1 MKNLRLLIT
10 LTAIAVLCPVAAA
23 QQYVQTLPNPADA
36 SEASIRNLSDAVR
49 DAAGNYYLLDS
60 RNGTVIMLNSAGELI
75 EVVNAFVG
83 PAGTVQL
90 RGPVRIEAGP
100 DNRLYI
106 ADDRNNEIYV
116 LENLQYIH
124 KAGESGRM
132 PGQFSR
138 ISDIAVDADNY
149 LYVLDERAG
158 RVDIFDYKGRFINW
172 IGGPERGQPRLFE
185 NVAGLGI
192 NGANQLYVLESNP
205 ARLHIFSDSGQHL
218 RSFNELG
225 SAGSQLQNA
234 GSLTVFR
241 NGHFSILDKDSGTFS
256 TFNSDGEFLQRTGR
270 SARASSPGIF
280 RDPSLLRTTGVNPN
294 SLLVID
300 SGASN
305 IQEYVYA
312 FPAADFSR
320 TEKIQ
325 LELVST
331 SLPRF
336 HDAVFAPNGVM
347 YFIPDGD
354 QSIVVALDLDSGEQ
368 LFRLPAQRAH
378 RLATDSQSRVYVLDQ
393 HRRSNE
399 INVFNS
405 QGVLELSLGRD
416 IPNPLQSP
424 EALAVK
430 SDGTIIVADASHDRL
445 HSWARNGEYLGD
457 TISLRQFNYRS
468 ISFIRTD
475 SRDNIYLLDSS
486 DNEIYRLNAAGML
499 TDPQPL
505 TVKGYNPARGNAGI
519 VWFDIDQ
526 SDQLHLFNS
535 ETLQYYLFEW
545 EPSIQVINA
554 PKLLFKFGREGSD
567 ELSFSRTGSVAL
579 NPYQLT
585 AHISND
591 RGRQIKSIGITIRPP
606 KPDLELFAFSVDGEG
621 FLHISPKAGFD
632 GVTSSFS
639 LAVENPETGAVEIIS
654 SDNQT
659 IQVRYDGQRNQ
670 LLNYRI
676 LGASA
681 GNLSEPSEPF
691 SDYIGY
697 GRYLA
702 SQELFVHALE
712 QYSRAPAYYLNPQPE
727 LVNHIAREY
736 IRWGQ
741 TLTNRGEAYLT
752 TLILRNAA
760 ALLDDRDP
768 LTRNI
773 SEVLIT
779 LYNTL
784 GRRGAYDVLIESTDN
799 LTGITS
805 PSVVDEVSRTI
816 GQVAGNMARTGVE
829 QRILQSIDL
838 YNRMLDWAERP
849 EWALTG
855 MAAAQLAYY
864 ELLERT
870 NAPYH
875 LTSLRLNR
883 AQAAID
889 EALDKIRLVND
900 LYNESRILQIRILN
914 NQGRYEQA
922 IEITEQE
929 LTDQIPGLDRRF
941 ERDYRYHGGAA
952 MIAAGEYNR
961 AVFNFTELLQLDQN
975 NAQVQLMLANAFYSD
990 QRYAEAQ
997 GIYRELLL
1005 RNPDEAIYQGLLGRT
1020 ELALGNYA
1028 EASFQLEQAIRIN
1041 PAVNWFY
1048 GELARAFYMDGKYTE
1063 ALGYFEL
1070 SVAETQARLA
1080 AARQRQL
1087 PQPAQTEIR
1096 AELETYLFEQ
1106 GLAATRIR
1114 NYDTATQALRSLV
1127 ELTPSNAK
1135 YWFELGN
1142 VYVNTG
1148 LVYQAENAFSRALSI
1163 DSQNETYRNAF
1174 NQARQNSDEYA
1185 TNQPPARILSVQVNP
1200 VFPSVYRNYTE
1211 AQSIGQLVIE
1221 NNTASVITNA
1231 RLEVSFSRFAAESY
1245 FIDLPVMSP
1254 RSNTTVPLFMAFTS
1268 DIMSNDSDTNA
1279 QLTLNLIYNHRG
1291 EALTD
1296 VSNANV
1302 TIHRRSAIS
1311 WRDKRSLAAFISPG
1325 SETIRQFV
1333 SEINSNL
1340 EPFSDR
1346 NLPEAIAIGAR
1357 LYSTLNNSGFVY
1369 QRDPNIE
1376 TILTSG
1382 VLDDI
1387 QFPAETLTLR
1397 SGECDDFVVLFCSL
1411 FEAQGIR
1418 TAYIDVPGHVFMAFD
1433 TGLTPDDLNFMGLDA
1448 NRFIT
1453 YENRLF
1459 LPIETTLLG
1468 RGSFMQAWENAALRW
1483 QQEREA
1489 GNMPQIVPIDQA
1501 HRVYAPS
1508 EFVPADF
1515 RSPLVF
1521 SDNLIAD
1528 YNFTLQ
1534 QVFNNFNAGMIQS
1547 IEQRLIA
1554 EPENLFLVNQLG
1566 VLLAKTGDTE
1576 KAREVFERGLE
1587 IFPASPQINNNLGNL
1602 YFEARNFIK
1611 AAEHYRKSAEANS
1624 NNANVYVNLARALLQ
1639 AGQTEP
1645 SRDAMRQALRIDQDV
1660 RTRYDFIFNELF

>member
-1 MKNLRLLIT
+1 MKTLRFTLLM
-10 LTAIAVLCPVAAA
+10 LSLLLLAPFASA
-23 QQYVQTLPNPADA
+23 QQYVQTLPKPADA
-36 SEASIRNLSDAVR
+36 DQAAIRSLSDAVR

-60 RNGTVIMLNSAGELI
+60 RNGTVTLLNSSGDLL

-90 RGPVRIEAGP
+90 RSPFKVAAGP
-100 DNRLYI
+100 NNRIYI
-106 ADDRNNEIYV
+106 ADDRNNEVYV
-116 LENLQYIH
+116 IENLQYIF

-132 PGQFSR
+132 PGQFNR
-138 ISDIAVDADNY
+138 IRDIAVDSDNY
-149 LYVLDERAG
+149 LYVLDERG
-158 RVDIFDYKGRFINW
+158 NRVDVFDSKGRFINW

-185 NVAGLGI
+185 NTAGIGI
-192 NGANQLYVLESNP
+192 NGANQLYVLESSP
-205 ARLHIFSDSGQHL
+205 ARLHIFSDTGQHL

-225 SAGSQLQNA
+225 SAGSSIQNA
-234 GSLTVFR
+234 RSLTVFQ
-241 NGHFSILDKDSGTFS
+241 NGHFSVLDSDSGTFS
-256 TFNSDGEFLQRTGR
+256 TFSSEGEFIQRTGR
-270 SARASSPGIF
+270 SARMSSPGIF
-280 RDPSLLRTTGVNPN
+280 RDPTLLRASLVNPQ

-300 SGASN
+300 EGSGN
-305 IQEYVYA
+305 IQEYVYS
-312 FPAADFSR
+312 FRPVDFSK
-320 TEKIQ
+320 TEKIE
-325 LELVST
+325 LELQPYN
-331 SLPRF
+331 LPRF
-336 HDAVFAPNGVM
+336 RDAAFAPNGVM

-354 QSIVVALDLDSGEQ
+354 QSTVIALDLNTGEQ
-368 LFRLPAQRAH
+368 RFRLPAERAH
-378 RLATDSQSRVYVLDQ
+378 RVATDNSSRVYIIDQ

-405 QGVLELSLGRD
+405 EGVLELSLGRD
-416 IPNPLQSP
+416 IPNPLRDP
-424 EALAVK
+424 VAITVK
-430 SDGTIIVADASHDRL
+430 NNGTLIVADAAHNRL
-445 HSWARNGEYLGD
+445 HQWAANGEYLGD
-457 TISLRQFNYRS
+457 TIPLRQFNHS
-468 ISFIRTD
+468 AISFIRTD
-475 SRDNIYLLDSS
+475 SRDNIYLLDGSS
-486 DNEIYRLNAAGML
+486 NEIFRLNAAGML

-505 TVKGYNPARGNAGI
+505 TVKGYNPGRGNAAI
-519 VWFDIDQ
+519 SWFDIDL

-545 EPSIQVINA
+545 EPSVQVINL
-554 PKLLFKFGREGSD
+554 PKLLFRFGREGSD
-567 ELSFSRTGSVAL
+567 DFSFSRTGSIAL
-579 NPYQLT
+579 NPHQLT
-585 AHISND
+585 AHINNN
-591 RGRQIKSIGITIRPP
+591 RGREIRSIGITIRPP
-606 KPDLELFAFSVDGEG
+606 KPDLELFVFSVDEAGY
-621 FLHISPKAGFD
+621 LHIKPKDGFD

-639 LAVENPETGAVEIIS
+639 LAVENPETGELEIIS
-654 SDNQT
+654 SDRQS
-659 IQVRYDGQRNQ
+659 IQVNYEGQRNQ
-670 LLNYRI
+670 LLSYRI

-691 SDYIGY
+691 SDYIGL

-702 SQELFVHALE
+702 SQELFIPALE
-712 QYSRAPAYYLNPQPE
+712 QYSRAPGYYLNVQPE

-736 IRWGQ
+736 ISWGQ

-752 TLILRNAA
+752 TLILRNASG
-760 ALLDDRDP
+760 LIDERDP

-784 GRRGAYDVLIESTDN
+784 GRRGAYDVLLESTEN
-799 LTGITS
+799 LTGIST

-816 GQVAGNMARTGVE
+816 GQIAAGMARTGVE

-838 YNRMLDWAERP
+838 YNRMLDWADQP
-849 EWALTG
+849 DWALSG
-855 MAAAQLAYY
+855 LAGAQLAYY

-875 LTSLRLNR
+875 LSNLRISR
-883 AQAAID
+883 AQGAVN
-889 EALDKIRLVND
+889 EALEKIRLVND
-900 LYNESRILQIRILN
+900 LYNQTRILQLRILN
-914 NQGRYEQA
+914 AQGNFSEA
-922 IEITEQE
+922 LEIAEQE
-929 LTDQIPGLDRRF
+929 LTDQIPGMDQRF
-941 ERDYRYHGGAA
+941 VREYRYYGGVA

-961 AVFNFTELLQLDQN
+961 AIFNFTELLQLDQN
-975 NAQVQLMLANAFYSD
+975 DVQVQLMLADAYFRD
-990 QRYAEAQ
+990 QRYAEAL
-997 GIYRELLL
+997 GIYRQLMQ
-1005 RNPDEAIYQGLLGRT
+1005 RNPDEALYQGLAGRA

-1028 EASFQLEQAIRIN
+1028 EASFQLEQAIRAN
-1041 PAVNWFY
+1041 PGINWFY
-1048 GELARAFYMDGKYTE
+1048 GELARAFFLDGKYTE
-1063 ALGYFEL
+1063 ALAYFEL
-1070 SVAETQARLA
+1070 SVAETQGRLS

-1087 PQPAQTEIR
+1087 PQPAQQQIRTEI
-1096 AELETYLFEQ
+1096 ETYLFEQ
-1106 GLAATRIR
+1106 GVAASRIR

-1127 ELTPSNAK
+1127 ELTPSNAQ

-1148 LVYQAENAFSRALSI
+1148 LVYQAENAFSRALAI
-1163 DSQNETYRNAF
+1163 DAQNEAYRNAF

-1185 TNQPPARILSVQVNP
+1185 TNQPPARILNVNISP
-1200 VFPSVYRNYTE
+1200 IFPSVYRNYTE
-1211 AQSIGQLVIE
+1211 AQSIGQVVIE

-1302 TIHRRSAIS
+1302 TVHRRSAIS

-1340 EPFSDR
+1340 ESVSARD
-1346 NLPEAIAIGAR
+1346 LPEAIAIGAR

-1376 TILTSG
+1376 TILTTG

-1387 QFPAETLTLR
+1387 QFPAETLVLR

-1411 FEAQGIR
+1411 LEAQGIR

-1433 TGLTPDDLNFMGLDA
+1433 TGLTPDDISFMGLEQW
-1448 NRFIT
+1448 RFIT
-1453 YENRLF
+1453 YENRAF

-1489 GNMPQIVPIDQA
+1489 GNMPQIVPIEQA

-1508 EFVPADF
+1508 EFVPVDF
-1515 RSPLVF
+1515 RSPIVF
-1521 SDNLIAD
+1521 SENLIAD
-1528 YNFTLQ
+1528 YTFTLQ
-1534 QVFNNFNAGMIQS
+1534 QVFSDFNTGMIQS
-1547 IEQRLIA
+1547 IQQRLSS
-1554 EPENLFLVNQLG
+1554 EPENLYLLNQLG

-1576 KAREVFERGLE
+1576 KARETFVRGLE
-1587 IFPASPQINNNLGNL
+1587 IFPESPQINNNLGNL
-1602 YFEARNFIK
+1602 YFQQRNFIK
-1611 AAEHYRKSAEANS
+1611 AAEYYRSSAEVHGS
-1624 NNANVYVNLARALLQ
+1624 NADVYVNLARALFQ

-1645 SRDAMRQALRIDQDV
+1645 SRDAMRQALRIDQSV